1 MGAVVLE
8 RKTFVM
14 KETKIQGKNTYK
26 EVILITLFKA
36 EFLLKGICFI
46 LVKKKIF
53 SERNLFYTGYKE
65 DLQRIYI
72 SFFADKKMLAPGSTL
87 RKSSQ
92 RSRKAVKSRRDLP
105 GTLP

>member
-14 KETKIQGKNTYK
+14 KETKIQGKNAYK

-46 LVKKKIF
+46 LVIKKTF
-53 SERNLFYTGYKE
+53 SE
-65 DLQRIYI
+65 YI
-72 SFFADKKMLAPGSTL
+72 SLSLQTKRCSHQGVL
-87 RKSSQ
+87 
-92 RSRKAVKSRRDLP
+92 
-105 GTLP
+105 